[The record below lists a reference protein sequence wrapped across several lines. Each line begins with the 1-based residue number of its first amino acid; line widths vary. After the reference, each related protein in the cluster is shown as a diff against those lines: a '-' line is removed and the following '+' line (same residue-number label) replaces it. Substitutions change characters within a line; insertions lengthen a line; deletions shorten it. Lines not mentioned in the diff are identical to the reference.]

1 MPHLSDII
9 LTDNPV
15 KYHHNT
21 ELTQE
26 EYDILLG
33 LVTDGLEW
41 RDYSLQK
48 SKALVPTESFPCV
61 LLPASPIVVV
71 TKYKVIG
78 YVYKDALEISAE
90 RTEKVKAAFSKVHP
104 NIPTHQFKVYEFISS
119 IPPHLLSTALLSLT
133 IVIGLTN
140 VNLVF
145 KSKSGDQLFF

>member
-15 KYHHNT
+15 KYSHNT

-33 LVTDGLEW
+33 LVTEGLEW

-48 SKALVPTESFPCV
+48 SKALVPSECQEFV
-61 LLPASPIVVV
+61 ILPRTYLTIATP
-71 TKYKVIG
+71 YKVIG
-78 YVYKDALEISAE
+78 YVFRDSPEIPAE
-90 RTEKVKAAFSKVHP
+90 RTEKVKAAFSKAHP
-104 NIPTHQFKVYEFISS
+104 NIPTHQFKVYEFISCQ
-119 IPPHLLSTALLSLT
+119 PPHLLSLASVSLT
-133 IVIGLTN
+133 IVVGLTN

-145 KSKSGDQLFF
+145 KSRPGDQLFF